1 MLVGSQNMT
10 TLFLEQLFFIVVD
23 WWRKLVLLSTSIG
36 KLQTFFCQRS
46 SKNTCAHCC
55 VRIFRFENEA
65 FFILSSYSFSL
76 MITTRRSSVKSY
88 EDSIK
93 FFLKSI
99 LYFLSFFTGSYFVN
113 KKEIKTYV
121 LQADV
126 QNFDL
131 FFESITNI
139 AFSL

>member
-1 MLVGSQNMT
+1 
-10 TLFLEQLFFIVVD
+10 
-23 WWRKLVLLSTSIG
+23 
-36 KLQTFFCQRS
+36 
-46 SKNTCAHCC
+46 
-55 VRIFRFENEA
+55 
-65 FFILSSYSFSL
+65 